1 MADVCFYCGSSRKPE
16 NDHVRAKCKG
26 GVTTVVAC
34 AACNRSKGSKSL
46 SEWLHWLEKND
57 SYRWSRVVANQINR
71 RNKASQIVRTIKRQR
86 RARA

>member
-1 MADVCFYCGSSRKPE
+1 MADICFYCGSSRNLE
-16 NDHVRAKCKG
+16 DDHVRAKCKG

-57 SYRWSRVVANQINR
+57 PYRWGRVLKNHANR
-71 RNKASQIVRTIKRQR
+71 RNRISQIVRTIRRQQ
-86 RARA
+86 